1 MAKKQRLRRQDP
13 ERTAPVRRFSTMFR
27 PDGNHRDGTLKP
39 PADMASDISDA
50 VRMGYS
56 VIEEQIRQGQ
66 RAAQQLGGAP
76 SGLGSA
82 TVNATDIA
90 SRLLRYAT
98 DLAALH
104 FDLMAV
110 LTQSP
115 GLNGVPGST
124 APTQGQGSRVSIEIA
139 SNRKNQVTLDLWA
152 GNQTAGLTVPA
163 LHSAESEKT
172 PLTEVSFVAGTDEL
186 PARLR
191 IVIPESQPA
200 GVYSGLILDSASSQ
214 AKGTLSLKLDE

>member
-98 DLAALH
+98 DLAA
-104 FDLMAV
+104 
-110 LTQSP
+110 
-115 GLNGVPGST
+115 
-124 APTQGQGSRVSIEIA
+124 TQGQGSRVSIEIT
-139 SNRKNQVTLDLWA
+139 SNQKNQVTLDLWA
-152 GNQTAGLTVPA
+152 GSQTASLTVPA

-172 PLTEVSFVAGTDEL
+172 PLTDVSFVAGTDEL

-191 IVIPESQPA
+191 VVIPESQPA
-200 GVYSGLILDSASSQ
+200 GVYSGLILDSESSQ
-214 AKGTLSLKLDE
+214 AKGTLSLKLGE